1 MPTSDEYQVSGIIE
15 LFPQKGGWHYLRVPD
30 SVIAELSWMAERS
43 LIGITA
49 TIGATTWD
57 TSLMPTGDG
66 SHFIPLNAKVRRDND
81 LGVGERVKVEFVPRR
96 GSSSRG

>member
-1 MPTSDEYQVSGIIE
+1 MSSSDSYRVSGIIE
-15 LFPQKGGWHYLRVPD
+15 LFPQKGGWHFVTVPG
-30 SVIAELSWMAERS
+30 SVVEDLSWLAERS

-49 TIGATTWD
+49 TIGSTTWD

-81 LGVGERVKVEFVPRR
+81 LEEGEQVVVEFVPRH
-96 GSSSRG
+96 GPSGHS